1 MGVIGR
7 SSGDPGYEI
16 PVDYPQV
23 VTPIRSSDEQGVWAC
38 TIIARN
44 YLPAARVLARSFRS
58 HHPTGRLFVLVLDDP
73 LDEMDGGTEPFEV
86 LHLSDLEIERA
97 ELRHMA
103 ASYSVMEFATAVKP
117 WLLHSLLR
125 QGGTLSVL
133 YLDPDIQVFH
143 PLDELTHLAEEH
155 GIVLTPHVTAPM
167 PRDHKMTSETSI
179 LASGIYN
186 LGFVGVSNGGAPFL
200 QFWMERL
207 RRECIVDPGNMR
219 FVDQRWVDFVPGIFD
234 CTILRDPTFNVA
246 YWNLDHRDLRFNGE
260 SYQIDDIP
268 LHFFHF
274 SGYSPRARHLLSKHQ
289 TEENPRILLSER
301 PAVRRICDEY
311 GDLLLANGFGVDDN
325 HPYGL
330 DRMANGVT
338 FDPIIREIYRGWL
351 ADAEQGTGPP
361 PPDPF
366 DPDGAEATLHLL
378 NQPPGNQGDPGQLTL
393 YQATLFG
400 RRPDLHPLFHDPQGR
415 DRQRFFDW
423 LKAETAEG
431 RVHELLSLPPESV
444 SLGSLPTDLGGDT
457 APSPSLA
464 DWDPPNQLH
473 PGVMLVGYL
482 RAELGVGQG
491 ARLLA
496 ESLDAADIPHA
507 TLVNTT
513 TISRQNHVFEGNAN
527 EGRRDFDVNIVCVNA
542 DQLPVFAGQ
551 VGPGFFAGRYTI
563 GQWAWEL
570 DVFPKQ
576 FHGALDLVD
585 EVWAVSEFT
594 RDAIAAV
601 TSKPVFAV
609 PHPIVA
615 PRVPQAIDRAE
626 LGLPEDRTLFLFCFD
641 LLSILERKN
650 PLGLVEAYTRAF
662 GASDGATLV
671 LKVINGD
678 KRVPDL
684 ERLRLAIDGRQ
695 DILLIDQYLDADKLA
710 ALVNVADCYV
720 SLHRSEG
727 FGLTM
732 AEAMALGKPVI
743 ATGYSG
749 NLDFMSTDTSYLVRW
764 SEGAVPAGC
773 DPYPKGAMWAEPDL
787 DDAARLMRYVH
798 EHPDEAKEVGRRAQ
812 QAVTTSH
819 STVQRAQFV
828 RQRFDDIQRR
838 RAEARTDAPQPTTAM
853 VKLPRPGEIDPD
865 GLIELARSRPPLDM
879 TSRRLPRFTR
889 FYRRLVLRAQRHH
902 DDHQRQVNVAL
913 AEAVKNLVAN
923 DQRLLSTLGGAAST
937 TQSLRSDLSR
947 MLGEHGRV
955 LEKLMSERQ
964 STASR
969 IAYVNNHIEVLTKS
983 LTDLTAQLHAIPYMT
998 DPSVLETLD
1007 DSGRP
1012 AIGYRHQAGEQG
1024 PARSYAGFE
1033 DVFRGPEGFIRER
1046 QRVYLPYLIDH
1057 DPVVDVGCGRGEML
1071 DLLAEVGVKS
1081 FGVDLDRSMVE
1092 RGRER
1097 GLQTVLGD
1105 GISFLQ
1111 EQQEGS
1117 IGAVFSA
1124 QVIEHLEYEDLVRF
1138 HDEAYRAL
1146 QPGGVFIAETVNPHS
1161 IQAFKS
1167 FWTDLTHRVP
1177 IFPEVAVM
1185 LCLVAGFSEATV
1197 LFPNG
1202 TGDLETDRWSQGEYA
1217 VIARK

>member
-1 MGVIGR
+1 M
-7 SSGDPGYEI
+7 
-16 PVDYPQV
+16 
-23 VTPIRSSDEQGVWAC
+23 WAC

-44 YLPAARVLARSFRS
+44 YLPAARVLATSFRQ
-58 HHPTGRLFVLVLDDP
+58 HHPAGRLFVLVLDDP
-73 LDEMDGGTEPFEV
+73 LGEVDGGTEPFEV
-86 LHLSDLEIERA
+86 LHLMDLDIEQS

-125 QGGTLSVL
+125 RGGTQSVL

-143 PLDELTHLAEEH
+143 PLDELTQLAEEH

-186 LGFVGVSNGGAPFL
+186 LGFVGVSHDAAPFL
-200 QFWMERL
+200 QFWMQRL

-234 CTILRDPTFNVA
+234 CAILRDPTFNVA
-246 YWNLDHRDLRFNGE
+246 YWNLDHRDLRFNGR
-260 SYQIDDIP
+260 SYEIDGIP

-274 SGYSPRARHLLSKHQ
+274 SGYSPRTRHLLSKHQ

-301 PAVRRICDEY
+301 PVVRRICDEY
-311 GDLLLANGFGVDDN
+311 GDLLIANGFGVDDTQ
-325 HPYGL
+325 PYGL

-338 FDPIIREIYRGWL
+338 FDPIIRGIYRDWL
-351 ADAEQGTGPP
+351 SDAERGAGPP

-366 DPDGAEATLHLL
+366 DPDGAETTLHLL
-378 NQPPGNQGDPGQLTL
+378 NQPPGNPGDPGQLTV
-393 YQATLFG
+393 YQATLYG
-400 RRPDLHPLFHDPQGR
+400 RRPDLHHQFHDPQGH

-423 LKAETAEG
+423 LRAEAAEG
-431 RVHELLSLPPESV
+431 RVHHALSLPPESA
-444 SLGSLPTDLGGDT
+444 SLASLPSRDGDHRAGPPALT
-457 APSPSLA
+457 
-464 DWDPPNQLH
+464 DWDPPGQLH
-473 PGVMLVGYL
+473 PGVLLVGYL

-496 ESLDAADIPHA
+496 DALDATDIPHA

-513 TISRQNHVFEGNAN
+513 TASRQNHVFEGKPNQ
-527 EGRRDFDVNIVCVNA
+527 GRRDLDVNIVCVNA

-570 DVFPKQ
+570 DTFPKQ

-601 TSKPVFAV
+601 TTKPVFAV

-615 PRVPQAIDRAE
+615 PPVPPSIDRAA

-641 LLSILERKN
+641 LLSVLERKN

-662 GASDGATLV
+662 EAGDGATLV

-678 KRVPDL
+678 MRVPDL
-684 ERLRLAIDGRQ
+684 ERLRLAVADRP
-695 DILLIDQYLDADKLA
+695 DILLIDRYLDADKLA

-743 ATGYSG
+743 ATAYSG
-749 NLDFMSTDTSYLVRW
+749 NLDFMSADTAYLVGW
-764 SEGAVPAGC
+764 SEGSVPAGC
-773 DPYPKGAMWAEPDL
+773 APYPKGAMWAEPDL
-787 DDAARLMRYVH
+787 DEAARLLRHVH

-812 QAVTTSH
+812 QAVTTGH
-819 STVQRAQFV
+819 STDQRAQFV
-828 RQRFDDIQRR
+828 RERFHDIEQRR
-838 RAEARTDAPQPTTAM
+838 TEERTHAPSPTGAG
-853 VKLPRPGEIDPD
+853 VKSPRPGEIDAD
-865 GLIELARSRPPLDM
+865 GLVELARSRPPLDM

-889 FYRRLVLRAQRHH
+889 FYRRLILRAQRHH

-913 AEAVKNLVAN
+913 AEAVKNLEAN
-923 DQRLLSTLGGAAST
+923 DQRLLSNVGGAVST
-937 TQSLRSDLSR
+937 TTTLRSDLGR
-947 MLGEHGRV
+947 ILGDHGRA
-955 LEKLMSERQ
+955 LETLMSRGPSAEARLSSLTDQ
-964 STASR
+964 SAALTA
-969 IAYVNNHIEVLTKS
+969 S
-983 LTDLTAQLHAIPYMT
+983 LTDLTLQLHAIPYMS

-1007 DSGRP
+1007 EAGRP
-1012 AIGYRHQAGEQG
+1012 AIGYRHDADQQG
-1024 PARSYAGFE
+1024 PAHSYAGFE
-1033 DVFRGPEGFIRER
+1033 DVFRGPEDFIRER
-1046 QRVYLPYLIDH
+1046 QRVYLPYLVEH

-1081 FGVDLDRSMVE
+1081 FGVDLDPSMVD

-1097 GLQTVLGD
+1097 GLQTLLGD
-1105 GISFLQ
+1105 GISYLQ

-1117 IGAVFSA
+1117 IGAVFTA

-1138 HDEAYRAL
+1138 HEEAYRAL

-1185 LCLVAGFSEATV
+1185 LCLVAGFSEAKV

-1202 TGDLETDRWSQGEYA
+1202 TGELERDRWSQGEYA